1 MNPMKRA
8 VCVLLSIFSVPV
20 FAHAEDVG
28 PAIELFAARCLAEGP
43 RFDKTVAL
51 AKQEK
56 WPTLAADMAMA
67 FTPVGEP
74 SSIEGW
80 VASKGDAEPFKA
92 LVVYKAEVAGKPV
105 EGCTLAVSGTDANA
119 FNGALVLRAKA
130 KSLGEETGEDTIYKR
145 YSAEVA
151 GREGAITLAMPRYP
165 KGSDQVIVSVV
176 AQQVTDN

>member
-8 VCVLLSIFSVPV
+8 VCVLLSILSLPV
-20 FAHAEDVG
+20 FAHAEEVG

-67 FTPVGEP
+67 EP

-145 YSAEVA
+145 YSADVA